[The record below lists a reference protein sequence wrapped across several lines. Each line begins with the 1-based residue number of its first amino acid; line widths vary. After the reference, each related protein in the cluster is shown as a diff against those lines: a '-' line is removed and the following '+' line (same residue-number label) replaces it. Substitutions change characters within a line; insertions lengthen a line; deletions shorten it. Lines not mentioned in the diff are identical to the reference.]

1 MIPTWQ
7 ENKMNDSAFDT
18 GERSA
23 FDSWY
28 NGMVGFH
35 INSERILE
43 DLDSTIYCDGV
54 DPVRVRKWM
63 AVCWNSAIDAVEA
76 KTWDFYWKNEKAGED
91 LDYAL
96 EALKEKI

>member
-43 DLDSTIYCDGV
+43 DLNFPIDYGYV
-54 DPVRVRKWM
+54 DPKTVRKWL
-63 AVCWNSAIDAVEA
+63 AVCWNNALDAAQEYNGVDVEV
-76 KTWDFYWKNEKAGED
+76 
-91 LDYAL
+91 
-96 EALKEKI
+96 LKEKI